1 MPDIPIY
8 SLLPSA
14 ARAAGGKLSS
24 PDIQGMH
31 PDDFGGLT
39 VPQGAPDSFGGLDYV
54 GDAAASIPRGVA
66 GAIEGILE
74 IPSDVIGLFT
84 DSGQLYDI
92 PDNLG
97 LGRSKTFVG
106 GLAEGFTNFLVPA
119 KFATLA
125 VKGVKVGAMGVKG
138 AKNVKWLGKYKK
150 SSALVKQEKKL
161 IKEFG
166 RRKSRGLRKALR
178 SQDELDYYTKA
189 AKASGWG
196 NDQIKAMVF
205 WDKIKPW
212 AVGVGTD
219 LMVFDADE
227 RRLSNL
233 IEHYPSL
240 QNPITEWLSAKEGD
254 NRVLSRMKNALEGVG
269 IGAALGLTLK
279 TLGYIGRRTRLLND
293 KNVSARELSD
303 EVVEQQKKYQE
314 DFDNAQEI
322 FESDS
327 KIFKVD
333 ELDPHRDIP
342 ERDAAPEVEAK
353 DVDTKAVEKA
363 ERRAKKV
370 RDEVSDLEK
379 RVDKRQLELERQ
391 SPDGTLEGFA
401 RMGKNQRKAVEAH
414 LKRKGKLEKAKT
426 KLKGR
431 EKELEDLTGARTPD
445 SARVAADEPSKP
457 AKNIWEMTV
466 EEFEEA
472 AARGKINKATG
483 KTLPGEAE
491 AQSPLTMGEI
501 NQYSPDDIAH
511 FYSERVKH
519 PEYWEIRDEPDGS
532 RAAQENPRFAAEEG
546 LQDLVE
552 DAVLEG
558 RLPDDYMIPTNPQK
572 TNAQRV
578 EAETKQAQ
586 LAASRSKDVPV
597 AELDKGLREA
607 VDIVDKGSLIRA
619 VFDAFPVLKTD
630 VTGPRIRELMED
642 EVLKLL
648 QHSEKAELFDI
659 ASDIA
664 KARLAGENA
673 TELVTRLNQR
683 VREIISPH
691 IQSSRKLLER
701 QAKLHKK
708 TVIDDARVKDRK
720 TNLNIFPGMDP
731 AQARFRE
738 IGINAHTEGS
748 LTLTEAEGLVK
759 LLDEANAGDADF
771 LVAIDGVINVAS
783 LGSRANHQLMQVYLT
798 TKQINNRVDHRGRP
812 ITDDMD
818 FDERTAVEAV
828 SRLTN
833 SKLSPSQVT
842 QNLNAIAQ
850 QIGEGSLQAQAYL
863 AYIDRYLDD
872 LQQFYWAAKADEGD
886 LLSIADPRRGEAK
899 IVRTA
904 GEEHAWNGAALRK
917 HLKVTR
923 EQALYELGLR
933 YEEAWSMLTAF
944 GNVRRETGRALRRYH
959 TRSSR
964 LVSEA
969 VRDDVVTGLGG
980 KDKIL
985 ANGDKLFEARG
996 GVGDTAKSNSAALG
1010 LLESYDRGRRVVY
1023 FMNEWFVNSILSGIP
1038 TMTTNTLGNLSVAL
1052 YGPLELMMGG
1062 AVLKGVRA
1070 VKGKSTEEAGK
1081 MVAQGFSEF
1090 TQLFHQFSEA
1100 IKYFGRSW
1108 QKGDYILDARHGT
1121 LDIPDQMR
1129 NAIGADNSR
1138 EILRGLPGVSGH
1150 LITPEKGIGAGIEWF
1165 GNIAR
1170 TPSRVLMATDE
1181 FFKQWTYRSV
1191 VAADIFQQIKAQKK
1205 IVGPLPA
1212 WHFDEFKNK
1221 DGTSEF
1227 REITVDTIVNREVT
1241 RMTRKGNAFV
1251 LENLQEEAKR
1261 LFPSHAPQ
1269 YRGPFGQGQ
1278 LETDRKAW
1286 IDETM
1291 NRPGVIHGEVKAGK
1305 KTLTGRGALGQRA
1318 LEIARERPF
1327 TNDLDADAGFMSS
1340 MGVTLSKMSAK
1351 HPMLRLFFPF
1361 IRTPLNIFMYA
1372 GRRTSI
1378 PVINKDLAG
1387 AAEYLYK
1394 SAFPKMGK
1402 VTEAKNEFARMISG
1416 ANGARAQAEA
1426 TGRFTAAMGFSTL
1439 FYTAAMNDI
1448 ITGAGPK
1455 DKDFRKVLQQDGW
1468 QPYSI
1473 KVGDTY
1479 VSYQRLDP
1487 FATVVGLF
1495 ADMVDGSRYSHGDE
1509 DESLWTAVHALS
1521 HAITHNIQSK
1531 SYLQGLVQ
1539 VAGLLENDEYT
1550 VSSIGGRLTA
1560 AMAVPGLFAN
1570 FRHITDP
1577 HTTEV
1582 RTFFDHTINRIPFL
1596 SNALLEPQ
1604 RNVVGEAI
1612 TKRTME
1618 GWADRTAGTGRA
1630 FFPIMVNASSN
1641 DLISGELAALGYPF
1655 SNPTRF
1661 KFGTDLT
1668 NHTNAKGQSAY
1679 DRFLELTGK
1688 VKFGGRTLR
1697 KAMTRLINSRRYQK
1711 MPIEGVSDLDED
1723 SPRVREL
1730 HRLIRKYRTKAM
1742 KEMLSEFDELRERGR
1757 NQIIANRAMRRG
1769 QDPEMLK
1776 NQMFPME

>member
-125 VKGVKVGAMGVKG
+125 VKGVKVGAMGLKG

-150 SSALVKQEKKL
+150 SSALVKQEKALLKQ
-161 IKEFG
+161 FG

-178 SQDELDYYTKA
+178 SQDELAYYEKA

-212 AVGVGTD
+212 AVGVGVD

-279 TLGYIGRRTRLLND
+279 TLGYIGRRTKLLND

-314 DFDNAQEI
+314 DFDNAEEI
-322 FESDS
+322 FEGES

-342 ERDAAPEVEAK
+342 ERDAAPE
-353 DVDTKAVEKA
+353 VDTKAVEKA

-414 LKRKGKLEKAKT
+414 LKKKGKLEKAKT

-431 EKELEDLTGARTPD
+431 EKELEDLTGE
-445 SARVAADEPSKP
+445 RVAADEPSKP
-457 AKNIWEMTV
+457 V
-466 EEFEEA
+466 ETEEP
-472 AARGKINKATG
+472 KVDV
-483 KTLPGEAE
+483 EA
-491 AQSPLTMGEI
+491 P
-501 NQYSPDDIAH
+501 
-511 FYSERVKH
+511 
-519 PEYWEIRDEPDGS
+519 
-532 RAAQENPRFAAEEG
+532 
-546 LQDLVE
+546 
-552 DAVLEG
+552 
-558 RLPDDYMIPTNPQK
+558 
-572 TNAQRV
+572 RV

-607 VDIVDKGSLIRA
+607 VDTVDEGGLIRA
-619 VFDAFPVLKTD
+619 VQDALPEGKTPITD
-630 VTGPRIRELMED
+630 PEIRAQMED

-664 KARLAGENA
+664 KARLAGEDA
-673 TELVTRLNQR
+673 TELVARLNQR
-683 VREIISPH
+683 VSEIISPH
-691 IQSSRKLLER
+691 IQSSRELLER
-701 QAKLHKK
+701 QAKLHQEMRA
-708 TVIDDARVKDRK
+708 DDARVEARE

-899 IVRTA
+899 IVKTA
-904 GEEHAWNGAALRK
+904 GEEHAWDGAALRK

-933 YEEAWSMLTAF
+933 YEEAWGMLTAF

-996 GVGDTAKSNSAALG
+996 GVGDATKSNSAALG

-1070 VKGKSTEEAGK
+1070 IKGKSTEEATK

-1090 TQLFHQFSEA
+1090 TQLFHQFSES

-1121 LDIPDQMR
+1121 LDIPDQMK

-1191 VAADIFQQIKAQKK
+1191 VAADVFQQIKGQKK
-1205 IVGPLPA
+1205 VGGPLPD

-1227 REITVDTIVNREVT
+1227 REISIDTIVNREVT

-1286 IDETM
+1286 VEETM
-1291 NRPGVIHGEVKAGK
+1291 NRPGVSHGEVSGPGGK
-1305 KTLTGRGALGQRA
+1305 PITGRGALGQRA
-1318 LEIARERPF
+1318 LEIARERTF

-1509 DESLWTAVHALS
+1509 DESLWTSVHALS

-1679 DRFLELTGK
+1679 DRFLELTGQ
-1688 VKFGGRTLR
+1688 VKYGGRTLR

-1742 KEMLSEFDELRERGR
+1742 KEMLGEFDELRERGR

>member
-125 VKGVKVGAMGVKG
+125 VKGVKVGAMGLKG

-150 SSALVKQEKKL
+150 SSALVKQEKALLKQ
-161 IKEFG
+161 FG

-178 SQDELDYYTKA
+178 SQDELAYYEKA

-279 TLGYIGRRTRLLND
+279 TLGYIGRRTKLLND

-314 DFDNAQEI
+314 DFDNAEEI

-414 LKRKGKLEKAKT
+414 LKKKGKLEKAKT

-431 EKELEDLTGARTPD
+431 EKELEDLTGE
-445 SARVAADEPSKP
+445 RVAADEPSKP
-457 AKNIWEMTV
+457 V
-466 EEFEEA
+466 ETEEP
-472 AARGKINKATG
+472 KVDV
-483 KTLPGEAE
+483 EA
-491 AQSPLTMGEI
+491 P
-501 NQYSPDDIAH
+501 
-511 FYSERVKH
+511 
-519 PEYWEIRDEPDGS
+519 
-532 RAAQENPRFAAEEG
+532 
-546 LQDLVE
+546 
-552 DAVLEG
+552 
-558 RLPDDYMIPTNPQK
+558 
-572 TNAQRV
+572 RV

-607 VDIVDKGSLIRA
+607 VDTVDEGGLIRA
-619 VFDAFPVLKTD
+619 VQDALPEGKTPITD
-630 VTGPRIRELMED
+630 PEIRAQMED

-664 KARLAGENA
+664 KARLAGEDA
-673 TELVTRLNQR
+673 TELVARLNQR
-683 VREIISPH
+683 VSEIISPH
-691 IQSSRKLLER
+691 IQSSRELLER
-701 QAKLHKK
+701 QAKLHQEMRA
-708 TVIDDARVKDRK
+708 DDARVEARE

-904 GEEHAWNGAALRK
+904 GEEHAWDGAALRK

-933 YEEAWSMLTAF
+933 YEEAWGMLTAF

-996 GVGDTAKSNSAALG
+996 GVGDATKSNSAALG

-1070 VKGKSTEEAGK
+1070 IKGKSTEEATK

-1090 TQLFHQFSEA
+1090 TQLFHQFSES

-1121 LDIPDQMR
+1121 LDIPDQMK

-1191 VAADIFQQIKAQKK
+1191 VAADVFQQIKGQKK
-1205 IVGPLPA
+1205 VGGPLPD

-1227 REITVDTIVNREVT
+1227 REISIDTIVNREVT

-1286 IDETM
+1286 VEETM
-1291 NRPGVIHGEVKAGK
+1291 NRPGVSHGEVSGPGGK
-1305 KTLTGRGALGQRA
+1305 PITGRGALGQRA
-1318 LEIARERPF
+1318 LEIARERTF

-1509 DESLWTAVHALS
+1509 DESLWTSVHALS

-1679 DRFLELTGK
+1679 DRFLELTGQ
-1688 VKFGGRTLR
+1688 VKYGGRTLR

-1742 KEMLSEFDELRERGR
+1742 KEMLGEFDELRERGR